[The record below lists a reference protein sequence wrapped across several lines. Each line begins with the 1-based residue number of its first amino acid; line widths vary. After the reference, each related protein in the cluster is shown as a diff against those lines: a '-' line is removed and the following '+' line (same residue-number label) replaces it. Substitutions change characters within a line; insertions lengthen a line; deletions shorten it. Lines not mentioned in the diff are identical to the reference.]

1 MHSISVNKWK
11 AFLSSVT
18 GLRGRSIIAGTQT
31 CYHLFE
37 CPSTK
42 YTQILACEVHR
53 SSPRESYTQSCAS
66 SLSVVYSDKNN
77 IWVSRCQM
85 LATESENSRKQ
96 MSPQMGDKQI
106 HFFVLQILHVTCH
119 LMIITFVGAE
129 ETAESPVWWVSFNS
143 LHLVYCGTSQIFA

>member
-1 MHSISVNKWK
+1 MEHYGHKVCNDPVTSNFDMHSIATNEK
-11 AFLSSVT
+11 LSAEI
-18 GLRGRSIIAGTQT
+18 GLRGRSLFTGTQT

-42 YTQILACEVHR
+42 YTLILACEMHR
-53 SSPRESYTQSCAS
+53 SHQENHIHSCAS
-66 SLSVVYSDKNN
+66 SLAVEYSDKNN
-77 IWVSRCQM
+77 IWVSLCQM

-119 LMIITFVGAE
+119 LMIITFVGE
-129 ETAESPVWWVSFNS
+129 KKPRISC
-143 LHLVYCGTSQIFA
+143 LVGFI